1 MSQKLTPPQ
10 PSGNALLDRWLR
22 LLWQAVTD
30 YISSGDSNTII
41 AGQAFDRRV
50 VMPPMD
56 TGRDVAEKQQIL
68 ANQIFGG

>member
-1 MSQKLTPPQ
+1 MTQKLTPPQ

-22 LLWQAVTD
+22 LLWEAVTD

-41 AGQAFDRRV
+41 AGHAFQSRIA
-50 VMPPMD
+50 MPPIS
-56 TGRDVAEKQQIL
+56 TGYDVAEKQQIL